1 MHQHIARDR
10 LAVPGS
16 AAPMP
21 PAPGRRRSPR
31 LAALLLLATATVA
44 TTSLVA
50 ADATVTDFLAFTYP
64 GSGSTPAM
72 PYRLFV
78 PVGYDAAA
86 ATSYPLVLF
95 LNGSGGNGSDNVSQI
110 NDQPGCLVFVTAAN
124 QLAHPCFMLAPQDAA
139 GAQWVNTN
147 PNASDPSYVLASV
160 PISPQ
165 MQQAEGIIALVRTS
179 YHIDASRIYVTG
191 LSLGGFG
198 TWDIAYR
205 NPTLFAAAV
214 PMSGAGA
221 PTSSSLI
228 ANLPVWCFHG
238 LNDTT
243 VPPLGDEET
252 VSALTV
258 AGGTP
263 LFTEDSNGHGGWT
276 GWYGT
281 PASGGRPSLV
291 DWVFSQSLGSG
302 LTTRAPAIT
311 PAGGDFAVAPAV
323 TLASATVDAY
333 VRYTTDGSTPTA
345 TSGTLYSSP
354 FTVSANAAVKAIAY
368 QAGKATSAV
377 VGATFTIGAPVGA
390 VATPVI
396 APAAGPYA
404 APQTVSI
411 SDSSSGAVIR
421 YTTDGS
427 TPGPGSPVYSGTLVI
442 AATTTVHAYATLSGM
457 ADSAIAAAAYAI
469 TTAGPPPATP
479 AAPAAGNPGATPT
492 LSGTAPAGY
501 RVLISDNGSEIAV
514 LTVPA
519 GGSWTWTPAAPLGSG
534 AHSFTVV
541 VVDGSGNASL
551 PSAATVVTVA
561 AAAGAAP
568 ASSSASS
575 SSSHCGLGS
584 AFAAVLM
591 SFALALRRRGR
602 RS

>member
-1 MHQHIARDR
+1 MHQPIV
-10 LAVPGS
+10 AVPLMARS
-16 AAPMP
+16 
-21 PAPGRRRSPR
+21 PGRRPALAGCAAPR
-31 LAALLLLATATVA
+31 LAGLVLLLIA
-44 TTSLVA
+44 SLGA
-50 ADATVTDFLAFTYP
+50 AAAPLGASDATVTDFLPFTYP
-64 GSGSTPAM
+64 GSGTTPAM

-78 PVGYDAAA
+78 PVGYNAAA
-86 ATSYPLVLF
+86 ATTYPLVVF

-110 NDQPGCLVFVTAAN
+110 NDQPGCLVFVNAAN
-124 QLAHPCFMLAPQDAA
+124 QVAHPCFMLAPQDAA

-147 PNASDPSYVLASV
+147 PNATDPSYVLASV

-165 MQQAEGIIALVRTS
+165 MQQAEGIIGVVRAS
-179 YHIDASRIYVTG
+179 YNIDASRIYVTG

-228 ANLPVWCFHG
+228 ADLPVWCFHG

-252 VSALTV
+252 IAALKV

-263 LFTEDSNGHGGWT
+263 IFTEDSNGHGGWT
-276 GWYGT
+276 GWYDT

-291 DWVFSQSLGSG
+291 DWVFSQSLASG
-302 LTTRAPAIT
+302 LTTLAPVIT
-311 PAGGDFAVAPAV
+311 PAGGDFALPPTVTLAAPAV
-323 TLASATVDAY
+323 DAY
-333 VRYTTDGSTPTA
+333 IRYTTDGSTPSSA
-345 TSGTLYSSP
+345 NGTIYSAP
-354 FTVSANAAVKAIAY
+354 FALSANATVNAIAY
-368 QAGKATSAV
+368 QSGAAASAV
-377 VGATFTIGAPVGA
+377 VGAAFAIGAPAGA

-411 SDSSSGAVIR
+411 SDATAGAVIR

-427 TPGPGSPVYSGTLVI
+427 TPGPGSPVYGGTLLI
-442 AATTTVHAYATLSGM
+442 ASTTTVNAYATLSGVP
-457 ADSAIAAAAYAI
+457 DSAIAAALYTI

-479 AAPAAGNPGATPT
+479 AAPTVANPGATPT

-501 RVLISDNGSEIAV
+501 QLLIIDNGSEIAV

-519 GGSWTWTPAAPLGSG
+519 GGSWSWTPTAPLGSG

-551 PSAATVVTVA
+551 PSAATAVTVGA
-561 AAAGAAP
+561 PAGAAST
-568 ASSSASS
+568 SSSA
-575 SSSHCGLGS
+575 SHCGLGS
-584 AFAAVLM
+584 ALAAVM
-591 SFALALRRRGR
+591 MGGALALRRRGR
-602 RS
+602 RG